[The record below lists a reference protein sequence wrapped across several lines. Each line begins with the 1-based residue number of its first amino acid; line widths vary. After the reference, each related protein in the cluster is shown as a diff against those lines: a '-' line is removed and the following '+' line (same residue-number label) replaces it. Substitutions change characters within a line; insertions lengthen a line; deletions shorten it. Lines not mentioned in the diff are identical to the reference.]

1 MTTTKNDLY
10 NLRREIHRLKKE
22 IETLANS
29 NFKTLQVLS
38 DLDKYLVILING
50 YIEKHFKY
58 IIDNFCITCNK
69 KEFFNYV
76 NTKNPNGFMNLKAE
90 SIKKILS
97 NFNSIW
103 ETQFDSYIRNNN
115 TLSSSLGEIVAKR
128 NDIAHFNNANIN
140 IRRADCIKH
149 YINIIKLMRELE
161 KIVV

>member
-1 MTTTKNDLY
+1 
-10 NLRREIHRLKKE
+10 
-22 IETLANS
+22 
-29 NFKTLQVLS
+29 
-38 DLDKYLVILING
+38 
-50 YIEKHFKY
+50 
-58 IIDNFCITCNK
+58 
-69 KEFFNYV
+69 
-76 NTKNPNGFMNLKAE
+76 MNLKAE